1 MAHDRIIYVCP
12 HCGSSKV
19 QSTAWVSWDV
29 DKQDWV
35 IDNDEPPCSDDYC
48 AACETHVRSL
58 NVVAAPNHYVVEA
71 YSQKYPDAPMYR
83 EQYSSIETAMERIE
97 KHVAGIAR
105 FRDHMP
111 NTYWRLT
118 PN

>member
-1 MAHDRIIYVCP
+1 MAHNRIIYVCP

-48 AACETHVRSL
+48 AACETHVKSL
-58 NVVAAPNHYVVEA
+58 ESIAAPNRYIVSAHSGPYHI
-71 YSQKYPDAPMYR
+71 YN
-83 EQYSSIETAMERIE
+83 EQCDSIEAAMARIE
-97 KHVAGIAR
+97 THSARLAR
-105 FRDHMP
+105 FNRQMP
-111 NTYWRLT
+111 NIYWCLI